1 MQEFGPVQILIV
13 GFDDFRRNGEILAE
27 LDKLRDRDI
36 IRLLDLLVVEKDPSG
51 DVTSIGL
58 SDVSRERAEEF
69 GALIAVLMGLGQGE
83 DDLEA
88 GAMAAEAAVMADGSL
103 FDDETRWAIADAI
116 PLGTTA
122 AVALIEHRWAI
133 PLRDAIGRAGGIPLA
148 DTWIHPED
156 LIAVASRERKAS

>member
-13 GFDDFRRNGEILAE
+13 GFDDFQRNGEILAE

-36 IRLLDLLVVEKDPSG
+36 IRLLDLLMVEKDPSG
-51 DVTSIGL
+51 DVTSLGL

-88 GAMAAEAAVMADGSL
+88 GAMAEAAVMADGSL